1 MNDNIIYIMLPWY
14 VMAIAMHPYT
24 QLSNTQIHLRGDK
37 MRDIS
42 VCYVAV
48 LTGYSV
54 YLCLFLSVSLR
65 CLCEVL

>member
-24 QLSNTQIHLRGDK
+24 QLSNTQIHLRVDK